1 MSERALFAVLGP
13 IEKALKRISI
23 STHDTI
29 LIGLSGGPDSVAM
42 THALIRLR
50 AHSQFELIAAHLNHG
65 LRDAESNRDES
76 FVRGL
81 CASLGIELYV
91 ERTESLST
99 AASNLEERAREL
111 RHEFLNRIAAQTGA
125 TRIALAHH
133 ADDQA
138 ETVLTRLLRGSG
150 VTGLRAMTESGPG
163 LLFRPLLRI
172 KRAAILEFL
181 RAIGAEWV
189 YDSSNDSMA
198 ITRNRIRHQLIPMLE
213 RDFAHGLSDR
223 LNELASEVGA
233 LDEYITQVA
242 REELA
247 RRLRDGTL
255 QLNGFRSLPE
265 VLSNAIVREFLRKR
279 LGHLRRISRAHV
291 TQIARVISRN
301 DNPAARIAL
310 PGGFQFRRQ
319 YDRAVIEPRSTL
331 ITAITAEP
339 FRIVLRLEGQTVV
352 PGNEFVFEA
361 KLNPARTILGLHDE
375 LDPMEAV
382 FDLEQLRSQMLIRNY
397 QRGDRVV
404 PLGMGGTRKLHD
416 VFIDRKLPRMS
427 RQSWPLVT
435 IDDAILWVPAMV
447 RSRLATITPATKN
460 ILYLRAFLPN
470 TDGLARL
477 PENHPTC

>member
-1 MSERALFAVLGP
+1 MSERALFAALGP
-13 IEKALKRISI
+13 VEKALKRISI
-23 STHDTI
+23 SNHDTI
-29 LIGLSGGPDSVAM
+29 LISLSGGPDSVAM
-42 THALIRLR
+42 THALTRLR
-50 AHSQFELIAAHLNHG
+50 AHFEFKLIAAHLNHG
-65 LRDAESNRDES
+65 LRGAESHRDES

-81 CASLGIELYV
+81 CASLGIELYL
-91 ERTESLST
+91 ERTENLIT
-99 AASNLEERAREL
+99 AVSNLEERAREL
-111 RHEFLNRIAAQTGA
+111 RYEFLNRIAAQTGA

-150 VTGLRAMTESGPG
+150 VTGLRAMAESGPG
-163 LLFRPLLRI
+163 RLFRPLLRI

-213 RDFAHGLSDR
+213 RDFANGLSDR
-223 LNELASEVGA
+223 LSELASEVGT
-233 LDEYITQVA
+233 LDEYITRLA

-247 RRLRDGTL
+247 RRLRGGTL
-255 QLNGFRSLPE
+255 QLNGFGSLPE
-265 VLSNAIVREFLRKR
+265 VLSNAVVREFLRKR

-301 DNPAARIAL
+301 NPAARIAL

-319 YDRAVIEPRSTL
+319 YDRAVIEPRSTP
-331 ITAITAEP
+331 ITAEP
-339 FRIVLRLEGQTVV
+339 FRIVLKLEGQTVV
-352 PGNEFVFEA
+352 PDNKFVFEA
-361 KLNPARTILGLHDE
+361 KLNPARTILDLHGE
-375 LDPMEAV
+375 LDAMEAV
-382 FDLEQLRSQMLIRNY
+382 FDLDQLRSQMLIRNY
-397 QRGDRVV
+397 QRGDRVA
-404 PLGMGGTRKLHD
+404 PLGMDGTRKLHD

-435 IDDAILWVPAMV
+435 ISDAILWAPAMV

-470 TDGLARL
+470 TGALARL
-477 PENHPTC
+477 PENRSTC

>member
-1 MSERALFAVLGP
+1 MSERALFAVLGSV
-13 IEKALKRISI
+13 EKALKRINI
-23 STHDTI
+23 SNHDTI
-29 LIGLSGGPDSVAM
+29 LISLSGGPDSVAM
-42 THALIRLR
+42 IHALTRLR
-50 AHSQFELIAAHLNHG
+50 AHFQFELIAAHLNHG
-65 LRDAESNRDES
+65 LRGAESNRDES

-111 RHEFLNRIAAQTGA
+111 RYEFLNRIAAQIGA

-213 RDFAHGLSDR
+213 RDFAHGLSNR
-223 LNELASEVGA
+223 LNELASELGA

-247 RRLRDGTL
+247 HRLRDGTL
-255 QLNGFRSLPE
+255 QLNGFGSLSE

-279 LGHLRRISRAHV
+279 LGHLRRISRAHI

-301 DNPAARIAL
+301 DNPAARIIL

-319 YDRAVIEPRSTL
+319 YDRAVIEPRSTS
-331 ITAITAEP
+331 ITAEP
-339 FRIVLRLEGQTVV
+339 FRIVLKLEGQTVV

-361 KLNPARTILGLHDE
+361 KLNPARTILGVHDE
-375 LDPMEAV
+375 LDAMEAV
-382 FDLEQLRSQMLIRNY
+382 FDLDQLRSQMLIRNY
-397 QRGDRVV
+397 QHGDRVV

-427 RQSWPLVT
+427 RQTWPLV
-435 IDDAILWVPAMV
+435 DN
-447 RSRLATITPATKN
+447 R
-460 ILYLRAFLPN
+460 
-470 TDGLARL
+470 
-477 PENHPTC
+477 